1 VKKNPS
7 LSLIVVLHL
16 EDILVRKDLNTNGWK
31 NNSNHR
37 TIFDDHNDEQV
48 EEDKEDKHYSLRIT
62 AVIFSTYYS
71 GRRHHLS
78 HVVVQ
83 VVLCHAIS

>member
-1 VKKNPS
+1 MKKNPS

-48 EEDKEDKHYSLRIT
+48 EEDKEEKYYSLRIKV
-62 AVIFSTYYS
+62 VIFSTYYS
-71 GRRHHLS
+71 GRRYHLS
-78 HVVVQ
+78 HVVD
-83 VVLCHAIS
+83 